1 MRRITVS
8 IILDSRKMWWGQEL
22 LAGDGTITY
31 APASFARHVRKRP
44 SCEEMERSQSTLTN

>member
-44 SCEEMERSQSTLTN
+44 SCEETERSQSTLTN